1 MEKIEPKPKI
11 LVVDDEEDVREVI
24 CDYIEDIDL
33 GVQTIV
39 ASNIEEAIVKTKDD
53 EVALILVDYSM
64 PGGNGIE
71 LSKRLKK
78 ILPDTN
84 IIMITGRADKQ
95 LVIDGMRKGLNDF
108 IEKPLDPNLFKKIIT
123 GHVNDFIAKKE
134 EEARE
139 LLLIKKSFIEESLD
153 LFDNTDNYILRLEE
167 EYYEDEVVNNLFRRL
182 HTIKG
187 GALAVEGCEILAKL
201 VHVWETCLQ
210 KIKKDKKRPNAD
222 GISLFLDAK
231 DNCLKL
237 LGLLDSNEKISSG
250 YIKELDNLEAH
261 LRKVT
266 YIDYPKEHPRKKIK
280 AADITLGLDID
291 DGLFV
296 SNPKLDSL
304 LNLTGDLVNLKNNFK
319 ALLQNKMKEDKSKD
333 YSDFEDLYDNMNK
346 ITDRFQSKIMEIRQF
361 NLAKFLNR
369 IPRLIRTV
377 AHDLG
382 KLIKYEIK
390 GADVSVDRNVA
401 KALNLSL
408 THILRNSCDH
418 GIENTEE
425 RKSLG
430 KPPSGNITLEVKE
443 SKDDLVLKVQDD
455 GRGMDKDL
463 ILAKAVKNEL
473 VEPIKIN
480 HLTDQEIF
488 DFIFHPGFSTAEEVT
503 SVSGRGV
510 GMDVVKN
517 HIDKLHG
524 EIHIN
529 SEKGKG
535 TQITIR
541 IPVQKTLLVEKFM
554 VGAHQGEFIAFP
566 SKSIIAVENVD
577 KEKVKSIFSDGK
589 YHFKGDDIPISTYSD
604 FLDIS
609 DKESSN
615 SVTPKVILIL
625 EEEGE
630 KLAVIIEE
638 INRQLETV
646 VRPFNKILPKIP
658 CFRGTCYLTDE
669 TFAFVISSSELFT
682 KVLSIK
688 EKDKNKAA

>member
-1 MEKIEPKPKI
+1 MDKVELKPKI

-24 CDYIEDIDL
+24 CDYIEDIGL

-39 ASNIEEAIVKTKDD
+39 ASNIEEAITKTKDD

-167 EYYEDEVVNNLFRRL
+167 DYYEDEVVNNLFRRL

-231 DNCLKL
+231 DHSLKL
-237 LGLLDSNEKISSG
+237 LGLFDSGEKIKSD
-250 YIKELDNLEAH
+250 YIKKLDDLENK

-266 YIDYPKEHPRKKIK
+266 YIDYPKEHPRKRIK
-280 AADITLGLDID
+280 AAEITLGVDIE

-304 LNLTGDLVNLKNNFK
+304 LNLTGDLVNLKNNLKGHIQKK
-319 ALLQNKMKEDKSKD
+319 AKDSKKEDL
-333 YSDFEDLYDNMNK
+333 EEIENIYDSMNK
-346 ITDRFQSKIMEIRQF
+346 LTDRFQTKIMEIRQF
-361 NLAKFLNR
+361 SLAKFLNR

-390 GADVSVDRNVA
+390 GAEVLVDRNVA

-418 GIENTEE
+418 GIENPDD
-425 RKSLG
+425 RKRLG
-430 KPPSGNITLEVKE
+430 KDSSGTIVLEVKE
-443 SKDDLVLKVQDD
+443 HKENIIVKISDD
-455 GRGMDKDL
+455 GKGMDKDL
-463 ILAKAVKNEL
+463 ILAKAIKNEL
-473 VEPIKIN
+473 VPTNKIN
-480 HLTDQEIF
+480 HLTDEEIF

-517 HIDKLHG
+517 HIDKLNG
-524 EIHIN
+524 EIHIK
-529 SEKGKG
+529 SQIGKG
-535 TQITIR
+535 TEITIT
-541 IPVQKTLLVEKFM
+541 IPAQRTLLVERFM
-554 VGAHQGEFIAFP
+554 IGSCQGDFIAFP
-566 SKSIIAVENVD
+566 LKSVVAVENLDD
-577 KEKVKSIFSDGK
+577 KERSQINSQETYD
-589 YHFKGDDIPISTYSD
+589 FKGEKIPLSTYSS
-604 FLDIS
+604 FLGLES
-609 DKESSN
+609 DRKDKTLNAE
-615 SVTPKVILIL
+615 TVIIL
-625 EEEGE
+625 GEEENKIAVLLE
-630 KLAVIIEE
+630 KVT
-638 INRQLETV
+638 RQIETV

-658 CFRGTCYLTDE
+658 GFRGTCYLSDE
-669 TFAFVISSSELFT
+669 TFAFVISSSELFNS
-682 KVLSIK
+682 SITEK
-688 EKDKNKAA
+688 EKAA